1 MQYKNGL
8 HVKILSLHR
17 SGVIFIKKVKKL
29 IDSFNYAIEGLI
41 YTVRTQRNMRI
52 HMVAALL
59 VLSACFFYDLTKME
73 LLVITITITM
83 VLVCEMINT
92 AIEFAIDATT
102 NYYHPLAK
110 LAKNVAAGAVLVTA
124 INSILVGYIIFWDR
138 LMPFTFVVIKKIKN
152 SEPYM
157 IFLSLVIVSLATV
170 IAKAIFG
177 EGTPLKGGMPSGHS
191 AIGFSIAT
199 TIALLTEEP
208 TVIIL
213 SYIMAFIV
221 AQSRVDSQVHSVLEV
236 IAGGLFGTLLTL
248 LIFKIL

>member
-1 MQYKNGL
+1 M
-8 HVKILSLHR
+8 
-17 SGVIFIKKVKKL
+17 IFIKKVKKL
-29 IDSFNYAIEGLI
+29 VDSFNYAIEGLI

-52 HMVAALL
+52 HMIAALL
-59 VLSACFFYDLTKME
+59 VLSGCFFYDLTKME

-83 VLVCEMINT
+83 VLVGEMINT

-124 INSILVGYIIFWDR
+124 INSVLVGYIIFWDR
-138 LMPFTFVVIKKIKN
+138 LMPFTFIVIKKIKN

-221 AQSRVDSQVHSVLEV
+221 AQSRVDSQVHSILEV
-236 IAGGLFGTLLTL
+236 IAGGIFGTLLTL